1 MLTLLLN
8 NLPGIITAFIAAI
21 PALLLAVNTIVSSHA
36 RKPIVLIDPALNL
49 LGITYTA
56 LDKQELKAFQRLKF
70 KRWSLI
76 FAFLLTTYVA
86 IFLFIYIFIT
96 HDYIIYLYIGIAAIF
111 IFGIIFIYN
120 NLREYSFISNI
131 QYSVFHLTSPN
142 VEFVLF
148 RKAEMTIQADYPY
161 LIAKCYQALK
171 SLKIQTVKIHT
182 DDDICNGSL
191 ITSKMAINLIQTEN
205 TGIYKIIVKPVL
217 TGKKTNDHE
226 VISRSIETII
236 ERLLDIPSNYT
247 APLNLRIKIEP

>member
-1 MLTLLLN
+1 MFELLSS

-21 PALLLAVNTIVSSHA
+21 PALLLAINTIVSSHA

-56 LDKQELKAFQRLKF
+56 LDEQELKAFRRLKF

-86 IFLFIYIFIT
+86 IFLFIYRFIT
-96 HDYIIYLYIGIAAIF
+96 HAYINYLYIGIAVILIF
-111 IFGIIFIYN
+111 SVTFIYSSIKGYN
-120 NLREYSFISNI
+120 FISNI

-142 VEFVLF
+142 IEFALF

-171 SLKIQTVKIHT
+171 SVKIQTVRINSVDNSH
-182 DDDICNGSL
+182 NSSL
-191 ITSKMAINLIQTEN
+191 SSSKMAISLIQTEK
-205 TGIYKIIVKPVL
+205 TDSHKIIIEPVI
-217 TGKKTNDHE
+217 TNKATHDYE
-226 VISRSIETII
+226 ETSKCIESLI